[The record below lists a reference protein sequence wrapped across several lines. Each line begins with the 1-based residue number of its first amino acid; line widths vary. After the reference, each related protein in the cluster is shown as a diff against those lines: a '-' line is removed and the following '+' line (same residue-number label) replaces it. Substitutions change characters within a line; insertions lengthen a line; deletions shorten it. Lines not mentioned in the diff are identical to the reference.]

1 MKYAVVFDSKADSQ
15 KLLEFLDVARIRAV
29 SVELIEDSYSETSLA
44 AHDAMVKY
52 CLYLEKSDSEKKLA
66 KLRKDYV
73 KAYTAFQQAPT
84 PAMASVLKRM
94 GDKIKRDR
102 KKLEQA

>member
-1 MKYAVVFDSKADSQ
+1 MKYAVVFDSKADAQ
-15 KLLEFLDVARIRAV
+15 KLLEFLDIAKINAV
-29 SVELIEDSYSETSLA
+29 GMELIEDTYVESSLA

-66 KLRKDYV
+66 KLRKDYI

-94 GDKIKRDR
+94 GSKIKRDS

>member
-1 MKYAVVFDSKADSQ
+1 MKYAVVFDSKADAQ
-15 KLLEFLDVARIRAV
+15 KLLEFLDVAKINAV
-29 SVELIEDSYSETSLA
+29 DMELIEDTYAGTLLT

-52 CLYLEKSDSEKKLA
+52 CIYLEKSDSEKKLA
-66 KLRKDYV
+66 KLRKDYM
-73 KAYTAFQQAPT
+73 KACIAFQQAPT

-94 GDKIKRDR
+94 GSKIKRDS